1 MQINIK
7 VDKDF
12 ENCLEGLINKYGS
25 RLAELNGFADKQL
38 NYTEFIDNFV
48 EKKTVADA
56 TIDGNANARTKD
68 ICSLMSE
75 MNKPHS
81 KLLSFNKIF
90 IEMKKKFGLARAE
103 EWLTNEYI
111 GFFYNHDAATTSLV
125 PYCFAYDLE
134 DLVNKGLFFID
145 GFNSQKPK
153 HLVTFTD
160 FVGEFVSW
168 VSNRSSGKSAC
179 PFVSF
184 PAITGVV

>member
-1 MQINIK
+1 
-7 VDKDF
+7 
-12 ENCLEGLINKYGS
+12 
-25 RLAELNGFADKQL
+25 
-38 NYTEFIDNFV
+38 
-48 EKKTVADA
+48 
-56 TIDGNANARTKD
+56 
-68 ICSLMSE
+68 MSE

-90 IEMKKKFGLARAE
+90 IEMKKKFGIERAK
-103 EWLTNEYI
+103 EWLTNEYV

-134 DLVNKGLFFID
+134 GVVDKGLFFID
-145 GFNSQKPK
+145 GFNSQPPK

-184 PAITGVV
+184 PVIAGVV